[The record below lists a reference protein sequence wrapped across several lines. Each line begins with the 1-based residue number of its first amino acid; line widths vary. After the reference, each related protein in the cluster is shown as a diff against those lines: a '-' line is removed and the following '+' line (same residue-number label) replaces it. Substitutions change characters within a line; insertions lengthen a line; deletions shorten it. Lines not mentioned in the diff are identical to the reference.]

1 MITSVP
7 DIVTI
12 TEIVFPE
19 NAAIFTDHSVVFYE
33 LNVFAKTPA
42 KTNRYLYDYEKGD
55 FDGLRSALS
64 ATNLCSNLERD
75 DINNDWQSWKNI
87 FLQTV
92 LKHVPRKKIKG
103 RKPLPWITGNI
114 LNLIKKKNTVRRK
127 LKSCPTSHLAQ
138 KFKELRTAVKKVL
151 RESRENYFT
160 SLGNNFKQNPKRLWS
175 ILSNKSKSH
184 NIPNIVSSTVNSINN
199 EDNPVRLTAD
209 NPIDI
214 ANIFNRY
221 FTSVYTAS
229 DNHEDTDHEQVEPAV
244 ITELALSVEEVQAV
258 LGSLDSTKATGPD
271 GIPAR
276 LLKETASVI
285 SPSLCKLYNKSL
297 DHGIFPQDWKL
308 ANIVP
313 IYKKGQREHTENYR
327 PISLLPIVS
336 KVLERCVF
344 FNIKD
349 HLFQLIQNSQHGF
362 ISGKS
367 CITNLLE
374 VLDYIG
380 SELDNGGQVDA
391 IYLDLSK
398 AFDKVNHSRL
408 KQKLR
413 MAGFGGKLIQWFN
426 SYLTNRKQ
434 RVTVL
439 GATSTTLPVT
449 SGVPQGSILGPVLF
463 TLYVNDLP
471 DAVKFGQIA
480 MFADDTKLFSTVRT
494 ENDCKNLQ
502 NDLDSLQVWSSA
514 SGLSFNDKKCKA
526 QHITR
531 KITPKIT
538 IYKLSS
544 NLEQIE
550 SERDLG
556 VWVQNN
562 LSWNKQVDCQ
572 SAKANKLLGYIR
584 RSTLYIHNT
593 AVRRILYLTLVR
605 PHLGYA
611 TQIWSPQSVLQIQ
624 QIERTQRRA
633 TKFILELS
641 FTSTTD
647 YTTRLQTLSL
657 LPICYWHEYLDMVLF
672 YKITNG
678 LVSLKGP
685 FTRAIFAAMSTAIF
699 SF

>member
-1 MITSVP
+1 M
-7 DIVTI
+7 
-12 TEIVFPE
+12 
-19 NAAIFTDHSVVFYE
+19 
-33 LNVFAKTPA
+33 
-42 KTNRYLYDYEKGD
+42 
-55 FDGLRSALS
+55 
-64 ATNLCSNLERD
+64 
-75 DINNDWQSWKNI
+75 
-87 FLQTV
+87 
-92 LKHVPRKKIKG
+92 LKYVPRKKIKG

-127 LKSCPTSHLAQ
+127 LKSCPTSHLAK

-160 SLGNNFKQNPKRLWS
+160 SLRNNFKQNPKRLWS
-175 ILSNKSKSH
+175 ILNNKSKSH
-184 NIPNIVSSTVNSINN
+184 NIPNIVSSTLNSINN
-199 EDNPVRLTAD
+199 EGNPVRLTAD

-221 FTSVYTAS
+221 FTSVYKTS
-229 DNHEDTDHEQVEPAV
+229 DNHEDTDYEQVEPAV

-297 DHGIFPQDWKL
+297 DQGIFPQDWKL

-349 HLFQLIQNSQHGF
+349 HLFQLTQNTQHGF

-380 SELDNGGQVDA
+380 SELDNGGQVNA

-413 MAGFGGKLIQWFN
+413 MAGFGGKLIQT
-426 SYLTNRKQ
+426 LQTAKQ
-434 RVTVL
+434 RVNVL

-449 SGVPQGSILGPVLF
+449 SGVPQGSILGPDLF

-480 MFADDTKLFSTVRT
+480 MLADDTKLFSTIRT
-494 ENDCKNLQ
+494 EKDCKNLQ
-502 NDLDSLQVWSSA
+502 NDLDGLQVWSSE
-514 SGLSFNDKKCKA
+514 SGLSFNVKKCKA

-538 IYKLSS
+538 TYKLSS
-544 NLEQIE
+544 NLQQID
-550 SERDLG
+550 SERGLG

-562 LSWNKQVDCQ
+562 LSWNKQVDYQ

-593 AVRRILYLTLVR
+593 TVRRILYLTLVR

-647 YTTRLQTLSL
+647 YTTRLQTFSL

-678 LVSLKGP
+678 LVNLKLLSFQLYDP
-685 FTRAIFAAMSTAIF
+685 RDLQDLPPLAPSSF
-699 SF
+699 SFRNAKQLPINVPSSQEQPVYGTFLQKN